1 VARPGFW
8 LHAAWESATEPESVA
23 VHRVGW
29 GFVSLYTLAFI
40 STSLLFLAP
49 LLVTLALKVNS
60 LVGIEQAPRS
70 LALVTGIGALLA
82 MVGNPFFGKMSDRT
96 SSQLGMLCAG
106 GIAALFDVIDPDSA
120 LKALAGGPEFVW
132 KLSLG
137 IYPMVKGFKPSP
149 ITEEATAD
157 TTPPA
162 TSSPSDHR
170 AGPGPTRARP
180 RTAPEGPI
188 MKAFVYE
195 KYGPPETLRLAEVDK
210 PVPDADHVLV
220 KVRAASVNA
229 ADWHVLRGK
238 PLFSRATLGLL
249 RPKHQVLG
257 VDIAG
262 QVEAVGSGVTRFQPG
277 DEVYANLLDHG
288 YGGFAEY
295 VSVPVDVMSL
305 KPPSLSFEDA
315 AAVPMAAVTA
325 LQGLG
330 HHGAIQPAHKVLING
345 ASGGVGTF
353 AVQIAKA
360 YGGEV
365 TAVTSTRNLELVG
378 SLGADHVLD
387 YTSTDALGGGR
398 RYDLILDTVGNRS
411 VPDLRR
417 ALAQGGKA
425 AVTGFTSVAG
435 LLAVSL
441 RGGKDIAQVQ
451 AHVTTKD
458 LDVLSELIEAGK
470 VRPQIDRR
478 YRFTEIPAA
487 IAYLEQGRARAK
499 VVVEV
504 G

>member
-1 VARPGFW
+1 
-8 LHAAWESATEPESVA
+8 
-23 VHRVGW
+23 
-29 GFVSLYTLAFI
+29 
-40 STSLLFLAP
+40 
-49 LLVTLALKVNS
+49 
-60 LVGIEQAPRS
+60 
-70 LALVTGIGALLA
+70 
-82 MVGNPFFGKMSDRT
+82 
-96 SSQLGMLCAG
+96 
-106 GIAALFDVIDPDSA
+106 
-120 LKALAGGPEFVW
+120 
-132 KLSLG
+132 
-137 IYPMVKGFKPSP
+137 
-149 ITEEATAD
+149 
-157 TTPPA
+157 
-162 TSSPSDHR
+162 
-170 AGPGPTRARP
+170 
-180 RTAPEGPI
+180 

-210 PVPDADHVLV
+210 PAPDADHVLV

-249 RPKHQVLG
+249 RPRRQVLG

-295 VSVPVDVMSL
+295 VSAPVDVLSL
-305 KPPSLSFEDA
+305 KPPSLSFEEA
-315 AAVPMAAVTA
+315 AAVPMAAATA
-325 LQGLG
+325 LQGLRR
-330 HHGAIQPAHKVLING
+330 HGELQPGQRVLING

-353 AVQIAKA
+353 AVQLAKA
-360 YGGEV
+360 YGAEV
-365 TAVTSTRNLELVG
+365 TAVTSTRNLELVR

-387 YTSTDALGGGR
+387 YTTTDALGGGQ

-425 AVTGFTSVAG
+425 AVTGFTSVAK

-451 AHVTTKD
+451 AHVTTRD
-458 LDVLSELIEAGK
+458 LELLSELIEAGK

-499 VVVEV
+499 VVAEV